1 MSKTKNVFGLKAHY
15 SGVARVKMDSA
26 FPNWACRLFFF
37 FSGLLEMTKQME
49 KHAGEMGN
57 NRAGRGPRLPST
69 TMGSI
74 ISQLRGWLEL
84 RSFPFG
90 STGLH
95 LLLRTL
101 APFLTSCHH
110 QQFKTLWSLQWGHTL
125 SSGKDAWTHSDI
137 RVFKMA
143 IVKVDELLNAH
154 SAHHY
159 YHLNSFISWTRTAAG
174 VWKKN

>member
-1 MSKTKNVFGLKAHY
+1 MHSVLKQDVFALQNCMLKTENVFGLKAHH

-26 FPNWACRLFFF
+26 FPNWACRVF

-74 ISQLRGWLEL
+74 ISQLRGWFEL

-110 QQFKTLWSLQWGHTL
+110 QQFKTSHTVLGQMLDSFRHSCLQTGNRESQWALKCTFSSSLL
-125 SSGKDAWTHSDI
+125 P
-137 RVFKMA
+137 FKQFHF
-143 IVKVDELLNAH
+143 LN
-154 SAHHY
+154 
-159 YHLNSFISWTRTAAG
+159 
-174 VWKKN
+174 